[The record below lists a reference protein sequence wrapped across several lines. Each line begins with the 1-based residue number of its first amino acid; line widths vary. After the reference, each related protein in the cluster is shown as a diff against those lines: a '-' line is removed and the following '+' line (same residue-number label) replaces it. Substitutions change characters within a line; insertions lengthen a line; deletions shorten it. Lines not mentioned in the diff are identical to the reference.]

1 MRHIV
6 GRKISSEIV
15 AINVSKQVL
24 KLVSQYALT
33 QLSSKT
39 HLASYGGSKM
49 RIGYARV
56 STLDQNPELQIQKL
70 KEVGCDKVIEE
81 RASGAKLDRPELNR
95 LLTDILREG
104 DTLVVWKLDRLARSL
119 KQLIETAEMLKGRG
133 IGLVSITDAIDTS
146 SPGGML
152 VFHMLGAIS
161 EFEREL
167 IRERTRAGLV
177 EAKRQGKV
185 GGRPLLLSKTKLE
198 QAVALLNTKAFTAKE
213 VACQLGVSKATL
225 YRNLSARKIVC

>member
-1 MRHIV
+1 MEA
-6 GRKISSEIV
+6 K
-15 AINVSKQVL
+15 
-24 KLVSQYALT
+24 
-33 QLSSKT
+33 
-39 HLASYGGSKM
+39 KM

-70 KEVGCDKVIEE
+70 KEAGCEKVIEE

-95 LLTDILREG
+95 LLNDILREG

-185 GGRPLLLSKTKLE
+185 GGRPKAMSAKECSEATAMLSTG
-198 QAVALLNTKAFTAKE
+198 AFTAKG
-213 VACQLGVSKATL
+213 VAEKFGVSKATL
-225 YRNLSARKIVC
+225 YRSISA